1 MHDPCTRQP
10 LLARENNTETPS
22 RGTGVEPAK
31 HPPKVKSGNLFTTL
45 ECQRG
50 VNYAYLF
57 VRVLG
62 PFYSGG
68 VLPPFLVE
76 QASSLQ
82 SKSLILVEQ
91 ASHSCRASFSS
102 LQSKPLIL
110 AEQVSHPCRAS
121 FSSLQSKFSETWW
134 ASLGLRPVR
143 GPREGWALPSSGLW
157 TWAYWARQWAYW
169 ARQAL
174 SHILSSSVAPFT
186 PFGPSLLCK
195 RSIGVTVKTNNN
207 GGPVLMRVTDRRK

>member
-1 MHDPCTRQP
+1 MHDPYTRQP
-10 LLARENNTETPS
+10 LPARENNTETSS

-82 SKSLILVEQ
+82 RKSLILV
-91 ASHSCRASFSS
+91 
-102 LQSKPLIL
+102 
-110 AEQVSHPCRAS
+110 EQVSHPCRAGLS
-121 FSSLQSKFSETWW
+121 FLQSKFSETWW

-143 GPREGWALPSSGLW
+143 GPREGWALPSLGLW
-157 TWAYWARQWAYW
+157 TWDYWARQWA
-169 ARQAL
+169 
-174 SHILSSSVAPFT
+174 H
-186 PFGPSLLCK
+186 
-195 RSIGVTVKTNNN
+195 
-207 GGPVLMRVTDRRK
+207 